1 VIRYYVQL
9 AVDSVPDL
17 VNVLDDQFGQER
29 TDHFL
34 RLVVHRHPKLKAK
47 SNDKTQLRNILKNLL
62 RYPWIKDRWMAL
74 IDDSLQRNLMEVKYS
89 IWNSL
94 SNMEFIAKQMR
105 KSSRVDLSV

>member
-17 VNVLDDQFGQER
+17 ALRLTNVLDVQFGQER

-34 RLVVHRHPKLKAK
+34 RLVVHRHPKLKDK

-74 IDDSLQRNLMEVKYS
+74 IDDSLQRNLMEVKDFAVKYGDH
-89 IWNSL
+89 
-94 SNMEFIAKQMR
+94 R
-105 KSSRVDLSV
+105 